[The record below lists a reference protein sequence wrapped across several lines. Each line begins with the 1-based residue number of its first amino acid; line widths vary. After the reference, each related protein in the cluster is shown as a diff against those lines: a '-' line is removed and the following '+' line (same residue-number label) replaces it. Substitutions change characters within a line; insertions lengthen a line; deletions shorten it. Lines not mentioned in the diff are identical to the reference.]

1 MANNGAKVSVS
12 FAQQEVRNSFWRRC
26 RDISGARIERLAEL
40 GQIKRQVC
48 GVVDDVKVQVLQTY
62 AVGWCRQPL
71 SITHLAGEMQ
81 SAGFRGIELMLD
93 TGSMEL
99 LCFKTMEAI
108 VEGPLSWHNGMW

>member
-1 MANNGAKVSVS
+1 MAACKDALRVIVRLDGFWLYGAKISVS
-12 FAQQEVRNSFWRRC
+12 FAQRE
-26 RDISGARIERLAEL
+26 
-40 GQIKRQVC
+40 
-48 GVVDDVKVQVLQTY
+48 VLQTY

-71 SITHLAGEMQ
+71 SITRVAGEMQ
-81 SAGFRGIELMLD
+81 SAGFRGIELMWD